1 MSPRMLIVVRY
12 IITIP
17 TIVGIIGGDIAY
29 IYAGPPNP
37 DMNFVVGFIGSF
49 CVAMGIGVFS
59 DLAYKI
65 RKYNQEQ

>member
-12 IITIP
+12 IIIIP
-17 TIVGIIGGDIAY
+17 TIVGIIGGYIAY

-37 DMNFVVGFIGSF
+37 DMNFVAGFVGSF
-49 CVAMGIGVFS
+49 GVAMGIGVFS

-65 RKYNQEQ
+65 RKYNQRQ